1 MMETYYTLI
10 TGSSSGI
17 GKAFAIECARRKMNL
32 ILTSRP
38 SERLTNT
45 VNEIKSAFNVD
56 IKYIAADLKDLD
68 APERIYGFCKE
79 HDLKV
84 NYLINNAGT
93 TGTFPFDKSDPSY
106 LDSIIIVNMRAL
118 TILTRYFLPDLKKY
132 PDAIILNI
140 GSMSGFFPLPYK
152 GVYAASKAY
161 VHSFSR
167 SLQAELKDTGVKVY
181 MSAPNGVD
189 SNPLTSERI
198 NKHKLLGRLVK
209 MSPESYAVYTL
220 SRVDKG
226 KTFQIPRFSNKLL
239 YAISRILPDRIIIT
253 LLKGEFSKELESD

>member
-1 MMETYYTLI
+1 MDGFYTLI

-17 GKAFAIECARRKMNL
+17 GKALAIECARRNMNL
-32 ILTSRP
+32 VLTSRP
-38 SERLTNT
+38 SERLTDT
-45 VNEIKSAFNVD
+45 VKEISSSYSVD
-56 IKYIAADLKDLD
+56 VKYIAADLKDID
-68 APERIYGFCKE
+68 APEKIFEWCRSRN
-79 HDLKV
+79 LKV

-93 TGTFPFDKSDPSY
+93 TGTFPFEKSDPAY

-118 TILTRYFLPDLKKY
+118 TLLTRFFLPDLKKY
-132 PDAIILNI
+132 PGARILNI

-161 VHSFSR
+161 VHSFTR
-167 SLQAELKDTGVKVY
+167 SLSAELKGTGVRVY
-181 MSAPNGVD
+181 LSAPNGVD

-220 SRVDKG
+220 NQVERGNS
-226 KTFQIPRFSNKLL
+226 FHIPRFSNKLL
-239 YAISRILPDRIIIT
+239 FAVSRILPDRIIIK
-253 LLKGEFSKELESD
+253 LLKGEFTKELNS